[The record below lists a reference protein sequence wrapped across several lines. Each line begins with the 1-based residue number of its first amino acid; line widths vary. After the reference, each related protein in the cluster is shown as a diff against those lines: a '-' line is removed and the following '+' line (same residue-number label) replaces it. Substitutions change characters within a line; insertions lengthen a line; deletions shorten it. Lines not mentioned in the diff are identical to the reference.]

1 MTNVRIPVAIAAAAI
16 LALRPA
22 GAQTEPGQEE
32 TPAPAEAVATVTI
45 TNLTKGQILTPA
57 VVFSHSPDTPPL
69 FVPGEPASLELERL
83 AELGITSG
91 LSGKFRA
98 EPSVLHV
105 ARLNQ
110 FIRPGSTAST
120 QIRFDARHRLVSL
133 ASMIEITND
142 GFIAVRG
149 AKVSC
154 DGPASL
160 LVGGWDAGSEAN
172 SERCPDVPARCPQPT
187 PQGTCSVGPAAE
199 GFVHVHAGIHGCAN
213 FPAEVYD
220 WRHPV
225 ARIEIAPDPAASTDE
240 ALQAACSDP
249 PAESPEADLG
259 GEAKPTPNPAP

>member
-1 MTNVRIPVAIAAAAI
+1 MPLAIAAAAI

-22 GAQTEPGQEE
+22 CAQTEAGQDE
-32 TPAPAEAVATVTI
+32 TPAPADAVATVTI

-91 LSGKFRA
+91 LSEKFRA
-98 EPSVLHV
+98 EPSVLDV
-105 ARLNQ
+105 TRLNQ
-110 FIRPGSTAST
+110 FIRPGSTASA
-120 QIRFDARHRLVSL
+120 QIRFDASHRLVSL

-149 AKVSC
+149 AKVPC
-154 DGPASL
+154 DGPVSL
-160 LVGGWDAGSEAN
+160 LAGGWDAGSEAN

-187 PQGTCSVGPAAE
+187 PQGTCAVGPAE

-225 ARIEIAPDPAASTDE
+225 ARIDIAPDPAASTEE
-240 ALQAACSDP
+240 ALQAACSDAP
-249 PAESPEADLG
+249 GESPEAAPG
-259 GEAKPTPNPAP
+259 SETTPTPSPAP